1 MATLKELADQ
11 LGTTKQTITARLKEL
26 DLWDDHVAKG
36 DRVFEVDAFAAS
48 AVADALK
55 PKAVSEAT
63 KSDLRPRNDGVGA
76 DAYAAAIDALKTAL
90 SASQEQAG
98 VLTRELASKNEQ
110 ISRLQDQLDAAN
122 ETIRRLSTRSWFD
135 RVFGRGLPAP
145 SLDDRQG

>member
-11 LGTTKQTITARLKEL
+11 LGTNKQTITARLKEL
-26 DLWDDHVAKG
+26 DLWDDHVSKT
-36 DRVFEVDAFAAS
+36 DRVFEGDAFAAS

-55 PKAVSEAT
+55 PKVVSEAT
-63 KSDLRPRNDGVGA
+63 KSDLRARSDEVGA
-76 DAYAAAIDALKTAL
+76 DAYATAIDALKTAL

-110 ISRLQDQLDAAN
+110 IARLQDQLDTAN

-145 SLDDRQG
+145 STDDR

>member
-11 LGTTKQTITARLKEL
+11 LGTTKQTVTARLKEL
-26 DLWDDHVAKG
+26 DLWDDHVSKT

-63 KSDLRPRNDGVGA
+63 KSDLRSRNDEVGA
-76 DAYAAAIDALKTAL
+76 DAYATALDALKTAL
-90 SASQEQAG
+90 NAAQEQNGILA
-98 VLTRELASKNEQ
+98 RELTSKNDQ
-110 ISRLQDQLDAAN
+110 IARLQDQLDTAN

-135 RVFGRGLPAP
+135 RMFGRGLPAP
-145 SLDDRQG
+145 SIDDRQS

>member
-26 DLWDDHVAKG
+26 DLWDDHVSKK

-55 PKAVSEAT
+55 PKVNTGAT
-63 KSDLRPRNDGVGA
+63 KSDLRAQNDGGGA
-76 DAYAAAIDALKTAL
+76 NAYAAAIDALKSAL
-90 SASQEQAG
+90 SSVQEQNG
-98 VLTRELASKNEQ
+98 VLARELASKNEQ
-110 ISRLQDQLDAAN
+110 IARLQDQLENAN
-122 ETIRRLSTRSWFD
+122 ETIKRLSTRSWFD

-145 SLDDRQG
+145 SIDDRQN

>member
-11 LGTTKQTITARLKEL
+11 LGTTKQTVTARLKEL
-26 DLWDDHVAKG
+26 DLWDDHVSKT

-63 KSDLRPRNDGVGA
+63 KFDLRSRNDEVGA
-76 DAYAAAIDALKTAL
+76 DAYATALDALKTAL
-90 SASQEQAG
+90 NAAQEQNGILA
-98 VLTRELASKNEQ
+98 RELTSKNDQ
-110 ISRLQDQLDAAN
+110 IARLQDQLDTAN

-135 RVFGRGLPAP
+135 RMFGRGLPAP
-145 SLDDRQG
+145 SIDDRQS